1 MAKGIDING
10 TLRGKRGGIVYYRA
24 NGEQLSRP
32 RVTPRNP
39 KSAKQAV
46 QRMVLATAAKI
57 AAAYRPIIDH
67 SNEGMQ
73 PGSAQVNKFRAR
85 TMQMLRQ
92 AAAVYFDSSIQTSI
106 PADFAL
112 KGAPTIGYVSGLQ
125 VSRGSLPFNDTLVG
139 PDDELNIKLS
149 AGDSFHML
157 THSNDSQSE
166 YEESLAAIGLAPGDQ
181 LTIIMHGRD
190 ISQPVAQFPYGD
202 NAIEAN
208 FAQFVSFARVT
219 FAASIP
225 DAEGIPILI
234 ESGDGYKFNPQI
246 IVDSQGTFP
255 LILSADFAGVKYMVL
270 RTGLDDNFLAAAA
283 IRSQKQENGSFKYSS
298 ALMQTSDNYLDS
310 NNAYPVYLSYMADSV
325 PVQVGDTLYLQ
336 NAVAQPN

>member
-57 AAAYRPIIDH
+57 TAAYRPIIDH

-92 AAAVYFDSSIQTSI
+92 AAAVYFDGSIRTSI
-106 PADFAL
+106 PSDFAL
-112 KGAPTIGYVSGLQ
+112 KGAPTIGFVSGLQ
-125 VSRGSLPFNDTLVG
+125 VSKGSLPFNDTLIG

-149 AGDSFHML
+149 EGATFNLL
-157 THSNDSQSE
+157 TRSNDSQSE
-166 YEESLAAIGLAPGDQ
+166 YVEALAAIGLAPGDQ
-181 LTIIMHGRD
+181 LTIIIHGRD

-208 FAQFVSFARVT
+208 FAQFVRFARVT

-225 DAEGIPILI
+225 EAEGIPILI
-234 ESGDGYKFNPQI
+234 ESGGTYKFDPRCV
-246 IVDSQGTFP
+246 VDSQGTFP
-255 LILSADFAGVKYMVL
+255 SVSSTTLSSGTYMVL
-270 RTGLDDNFLAAAA
+270 HTDLGLNFLAAAA
-283 IRSQKQENGSFKYSS
+283 IRSQKQENGSFKYST
-298 ALMQTSDNYLDS
+298 ALMQTSDDYLDS
-310 NNAYPVYLSYMADSV
+310 NNAYPVYLSYMAGSV